1 MLQMQEQKPGKAAEA
16 TTPGPQNQNA
26 NILEPGFSTHL
37 QPQCRHRREWGAGP
51 PRHGVGT
58 DMAHWGPAAGP
69 HGHRGLRGERMG
81 QGAGGRQGPGAWDT
95 GGLLVR
101 KTARGKIP
109 HVHRALPPRAASRHV
124 ALPFPP
130 VSADPRTPAL
140 SSRQSPPPFMSKS
153 SRVSTFQCPSSMKA
167 PRTRCS

>member
-1 MLQMQEQKPGKAAEA
+1 MQEQKPGKAAEA
-16 TTPGPQNQNA
+16 TTPGPQNQRA

-51 PRHGVGT
+51 PWHGVGM

-101 KTARGKIP
+101 KTGRGEDP
-109 HVHRALPPRAASRHV
+109 TRAQGTPAASRQQGRW
-124 ALPFPP
+124 PC
-130 VSADPRTPAL
+130 L
-140 SSRQSPPPFMSKS
+140 SRLSPPIPEPQLSPPGRAS
-153 SRVSTFQCPSSMKA
+153 LPSCPSPPGS
-167 PRTRCS
+167 PHFSVPPP

>member
-1 MLQMQEQKPGKAAEA
+1 MQEQRPGKAAEA

-51 PRHGVGT
+51 PRHGVGM

-69 HGHRGLRGERMG
+69 YGHRGLRGERMG

-95 GGLLVR
+95 EGLLVR
-101 KTARGKIP
+101 RTGPGEDPTRAQGTPVTTRHKAPFFGKVTYFQP
-109 HVHRALPPRAASRHV
+109 QHNLNLPPRNTAHNPRILPQAS
-124 ALPFPP
+124 
-130 VSADPRTPAL
+130 
-140 SSRQSPPPFMSKS
+140 K
-153 SRVSTFQCPSSMKA
+153 
-167 PRTRCS
+167 

>member
-1 MLQMQEQKPGKAAEA
+1 MQEQKPGKAAEA
-16 TTPGPQNQNA
+16 TTPGPQNQRA
-26 NILEPGFSTHL
+26 NILEPGFSTNL

-51 PRHGVGT
+51 PWHGVGM

-109 HVHRALPPRAASRHV
+109 HVHRALPLRAASRDGGL
-124 ALPFPP
+124 AFPACLRR
-130 VSADPRTPAL
+130 S
-140 SSRQSPPPFMSKS
+140 QN
-153 SRVSTFQCPSSMKA
+153 PSSLLQA
-167 PRTRCS
+167 EPPSLHVQVLPGLHISVSLLHEGSPH